1 MIEGA
6 YWVPFFYGNF
16 SQSFPSYLHIYAY
29 CLPCTFPMLDFR
41 LAPFYFAEL
50 PKF

>member
-6 YWVPFFYGNF
+6 LEVPFFYGKF
-16 SQSFPSYLHIYAY
+16 LLHIYI
-29 CLPCTFPMLDFR
+29 CFLIVFPMLDFR

>member
-16 SQSFPSYLHIYAY
+16 LLHIYI
-29 CLPCTFPMLDFR
+29 CFLIVFLTLDFR
-41 LAPFYFAEL
+41 LAPFYFAGL